1 MPRGLQRL
9 PACARPATRRQPV
22 RQRAAQCLSEATWQS
37 VGGRATR
44 PPRPVDQGHAPHPTA
59 QRPAL
64 RLGAPDGRMPDA
76 TSASGRW
83 GNGQALQPRAR
94 GAGLRR
100 LPGAGERARLG
111 AQRAA
116 GTLFSLARRRQ
127 VHELLV
133 RPRTAPPREE
143 SGCRQSATRALGRGC
158 TRKRVPPRLPR
169 TRDTEKAEPARPL
182 ALDAILCLPIRGP
195 EAARCEP
202 SGRAFEPLSLR
213 KAEICRLCGQSLLMR
228 APSHW
233 RESARGALCAAVQQ

>member
-127 VHELLV
+127 VPGGLCGLEL
-133 RPRTAPPREE
+133 RRRARSPGAGRAPRERLGAVALAA
-143 SGCRQSATRALGRGC
+143 GCPRACPGRATPRKLSQHAPLPWMQSSAS
-158 TRKRVPPRLPR
+158 
-169 TRDTEKAEPARPL
+169 
-182 ALDAILCLPIRGP
+182 
-195 EAARCEP
+195 P
-202 SGRAFEPLSLR
+202 SGARRPPSANRRGGLSNP
-213 KAEICRLCGQSLLMR
+213 CRYEKPKY
-228 APSHW
+228 AD
-233 RESARGALCAAVQQ
+233 SAGKVC